1 LRPLFAP
8 VILHMIAPEVCE
20 RLHTAL
26 HFVVHRFSE
35 IILFGTRGAPRSV
48 RSWCVLSFV
57 GEAIHHLL
65 GGKSGDG
72 KAADRLQA
80 VVAAVID
87 EILRSEDGSAQA
99 AGKFL
104 KPRRQV
110 YRRADAS
117 EIQPVAAADIA
128 EQHVAD
134 MQRQTKAQA
143 AAIAVARTQCG
154 NLIARRSAGF
164 QCGGA
169 DRREIALGADR
180 KDRQQSVAHI
190 FEHFAAM
197 LDDRRHL
204 AVEIAIE
211 QIDQILRRQRVG
223 QRGEAAHVGQP
234 DRGVDRLGIAAA
246 NMSREHALAGVL
258 ADISGQEIA
267 GDAIPGA
274 DFGDPRQ
281 RRNQRLD
288 GLDLGIGKTAG
299 LPCRPQDEKCTSP
312 PEKCSGAT
320 T

>member
-1 LRPLFAP
+1 MPSIVVISPPTSPTRSEQDRTATPSTCTVQAPHTAIPQPYFGPVNPSSSRSTQSSGMSSSTFTSNVFWLTFRRMGPPAPLFARSP
-8 VILHMIAPEVCE
+8 
-20 RLHTAL
+20 
-26 HFVVHRFSE
+26 
-35 IILFGTRGAPRSV
+35 PRSAP
-48 RSWCVLSFV
+48 SWRVVFFV

-128 EQHVAD
+128 ELHVAD

-143 AAIAVARTQCG
+143 AAIAIARTQRG
-154 NLIARRSAGF
+154 NLRARCSAGF

-169 DRREIALGADR
+169 DRREIALGADL

-190 FEHFAAM
+190 FEHFATVF
-197 LDDRRHL
+197 DDRRHL

-223 QRGEAAHVGQP
+223 QRGETAHVGQP
-234 DRGVDRLGIAAA
+234 DRGADRLSIAAA
-246 NMSREHALAGVL
+246 NMSRQHAFAGILA
-258 ADISGQEIA
+258 
-267 GDAIPGA
+267 
-274 DFGDPRQ
+274 
-281 RRNQRLD
+281 
-288 GLDLGIGKTAG
+288 
-299 LPCRPQDEKCTSP
+299 
-312 PEKCSGAT
+312 
-320 T
+320 